1 MTNQHVFIA
10 DRDEGCPAAAGW
22 VDYFDHLTL
31 PLAGEE
37 LAEAR
42 AIVTDWDDPSSP
54 QGGLGDCW
62 GCIAN
67 VNRLRVLVDQ
77 GTQPADQEGGPR

>member
-1 MTNQHVFIA
+1 MTNEHVFIA
-10 DRDEGCPAAAGW
+10 NSDKGCPAAAGW

-42 AIVTDWDDPSSP
+42 AIVAEWDDPNSA

-62 GCIAN
+62 GCVAN

-77 GTQPADQEGGPR
+77 GTQPADQEGGPW